1 MTERERDFQKF
12 DLTYLFSEIITIINE
27 RFPQI
32 KLLFP
37 KETTKVLKIMIF
49 WTRDKL

>member
-12 DLTYLFSEIITIINE
+12 DLTYLFSEIIIINE